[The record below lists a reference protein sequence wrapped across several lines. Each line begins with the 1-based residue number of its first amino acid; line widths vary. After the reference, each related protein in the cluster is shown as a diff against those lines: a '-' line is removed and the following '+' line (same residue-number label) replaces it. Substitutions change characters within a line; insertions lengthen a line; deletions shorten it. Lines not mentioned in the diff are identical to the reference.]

1 MPLSRRSSGNTWS
14 HYWKNDPSM
23 DSLYELTQR
32 IGYFQVDQHH
42 SIRLSSLFQLFQE
55 AAIHHANQ
63 WEIGTSIMEDK
74 GESWILNRVAMQLDR
89 YPRLDETVTIQTWAP
104 RLTQFKGFRE
114 FRIVVGGETIGRIST
129 LWLYI
134 NIEKKAFSKIPFE
147 IEQAFPVRPDD
158 IYFESLDRLR
168 LPKPKSNSLAT
179 SISLRYT
186 DIDGNHHVNNAA
198 YMDMIQTALH
208 HQNLDTRP
216 RTVEIQFAREISP
229 DAESVTVQ
237 LESADEKTIF
247 GIGTAEEV
255 AAFGRLA

>member
-1 MPLSRRSSGNTWS
+1 
-14 HYWKNDPSM
+14 M

-63 WEIGTSIMEDK
+63 WKIGTSIMAEK
-74 GESWILNRVAMQLDR
+74 GESWILSRVAMQLDR
-89 YPRLDETVTIQTWAP
+89 YPKLDETVTVQTWAT

-114 FRIVVGGETIGRIST
+114 FRIIVGADTIGRVSS

-134 NIEKKAFSKIPFE
+134 NIAKKAFSKIPSE

-158 IYFESLDRLR
+158 IYFASLDRLR
-168 LPKPKSNSLAT
+168 LPKPEQESPTT

-198 YMDMIQTALH
+198 YMDLLQTALY
-208 HQNLDTRP
+208 HQTLDTRP
-216 RTVEIQFAREISP
+216 HRLEMQFAREISP
-229 DAESVTVQ
+229 DAGIVDVQ
-237 LESADEKTIF
+237 LEPGDEKTVF
-247 GIGTAEEV
+247 GVRTTDQV